1 MENEE
6 LDSGKNKIIHD
17 GTSIPTQN
25 NTKEKLVGKI
35 FPKLNNFFENVAF
48 RSKKNNKR
56 SLLTKSQIIRLEPTA
71 PVAEKKRIIDQEM
84 FGYEDP
90 YLEPNTKMDY

>member
-1 MENEE
+1 M
-6 LDSGKNKIIHD
+6 
-17 GTSIPTQN
+17 
-25 NTKEKLVGKI
+25 
-35 FPKLNNFFENVAF
+35 
-48 RSKKNNKR
+48 R

-90 YLEPNTKMDY
+90 YLEPNTKMDYQVSKAEIYTNVDDVQKNIESEMRAKCEKVRIQNQNKRSSISMIL